1 MTVAQSI
8 FPISLHPHRLAQ
20 MTKGVLLQGSRSL
33 EESMFMEKF
42 VGVGLML
49 FAVVLLGCQ
58 QRAAPIGENQDCGST
73 VETPCRAS
81 FRSLAA
87 SPSSYEER
95 VVRLEGY
102 LTVERETFVLY
113 SSKELFE
120 AGVQE
125 EVAVKLR
132 GPIEAQERIF
142 NQHAY
147 SWVSLVGKFMARQT
161 DGTTEDLLLGEVH
174 APLVV
179 RPLRSLGPPA
189 KRTFGDVIL
198 DMEDLGK

>member
-1 MTVAQSI
+1 VTVAHSI
-8 FPISLHPHRLAQ
+8 IPISVHPHRLAR
-20 MTKGVLLQGSRSL
+20 MTKGVLLQGSRNL

-58 QRAAPIGENQDCGST
+58 QRSAPIGENQDCGST

-87 SPSSYEER
+87 SPSSYEGR

-102 LTVERETFVLY
+102 LTVERDRFVLY

-132 GPIEAQERIF
+132 GPIEVQERIF

-147 SWVSLVGKFMARQT
+147 SWVSLVGKFMARKT
-161 DGTTEDLLLGEVH
+161 VGTTKDLLLGEVH

-179 RPLRSLGPPA
+179 RPLRSLGPPE